1 MCHYLLRAYVS
12 SHTKAYGCS
21 HTAAAVVCSQRVRC
35 APSGTQWCTGEYPC
49 GLVLERSSRSEV
61 SILLNEIV
69 IAPAM
74 FTSHLPNKYHQSLK
88 LLAEMPAAPAL
99 RV

>member
-1 MCHYLLRAYVS
+1 M
-12 SHTKAYGCS
+12 
-21 HTAAAVVCSQRVRC
+21 
-35 APSGTQWCTGEYPC
+35 
-49 GLVLERSSRSEV
+49 ERSSRSEV

-88 LLAEMPAAPAL
+88 LLAEMPAAGPRPSESSRVDLVASRESGWPERHCGGFKLSDGAVARGVVTMAL
-99 RV
+99 T

>member
-1 MCHYLLRAYVS
+1 
-12 SHTKAYGCS
+12 
-21 HTAAAVVCSQRVRC
+21 
-35 APSGTQWCTGEYPC
+35 
-49 GLVLERSSRSEV
+49 VLERSSRSEV

-88 LLAEMPAAPAL
+88 LLAEMPAAPAR